1 MYKIKEKNKKK
12 STRILFIVLVLAVTT
27 AFSVDGPMKSD
38 YCEGWESGYCEG
50 WKDVR
55 GQFAFCPIAPPCPIP
70 DPTRDRFV
78 DGYNRGFK
86 AGSKAAEK

>member
-12 STRILFIVLVLAVTT
+12 STRILFIVLALTA
-27 AFSVDGPMKSD
+27 AFSVAGPIESD
-38 YCEGWESGYCEG
+38 YCDGWESGYCEG

-55 GQFAFCPIAPPCPIP
+55 GQFAFCPITPPCPIP
-70 DPTRDRFV
+70 EPTRDRFV